1 VSHPSISI
9 IIPTLNEEAGIQETI
24 HRIPPRIRQREEIL
38 VVDGSSDDE
47 TVARASVLGARVLG
61 ARVLVVPRVGKGYAM
76 HRGVQEAR
84 GELVLFIDGDSS
96 YPSEDIPKFLAVAG
110 PNRLVLGNAALYVLG
125 QPTLRAKLDL
135 LAPSFL
141 LTQFIFWLFGVP
153 LHDPLTGM
161 RAIMKADYQR
171 LHLSALTFEIE
182 TEMDIQAIAKGL
194 HLIEI
199 PIQITPRK
207 GQSKFFFDFRSHLK
221 ILRLLWASRH
231 VTTHSTG
238 RHAQGKYMSSL
249 S

>member
-1 VSHPSISI
+1 VSRNQVSSPSISI
-9 IIPTLNEEAGIQETI
+9 IIPTLNEEEGIQETI
-24 HRIPPRIRQREEIL
+24 HRIPLRIRQRVEIL

-47 TVARASVLGARVLG
+47 TVARASVLG

-110 PNRLVLGNAALYVLG
+110 PNRLVLGNAAFYVLG

-153 LHDPLTGM
+153 LHDPLNGM

-194 HLIEI
+194 HIIEI

-221 ILRLLWASRH
+221 ILRLLWASRR
-231 VTTHSTG
+231 VITRFTR
-238 RHAQGKYMSSL
+238 RHAQVKDISSL